1 MERDQRSMY
10 IMYTDKMTKKKLK
23 PLILLLQ
30 SAYMFQ
36 FYFLQGKMSCKLLQ
50 THKCMDIGVPKL
62 NELWDSCVEF
72 L

>member
-1 MERDQRSMY
+1 
-10 IMYTDKMTKKKLK
+10 
-23 PLILLLQ
+23 
-30 SAYMFQ
+30 MFQ